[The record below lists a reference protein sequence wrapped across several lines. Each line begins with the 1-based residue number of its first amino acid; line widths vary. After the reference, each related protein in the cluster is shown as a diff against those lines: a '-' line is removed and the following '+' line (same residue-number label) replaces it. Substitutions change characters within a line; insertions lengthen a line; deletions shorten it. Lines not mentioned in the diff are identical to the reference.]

1 MLERLGRWIARH
13 AGLVVLLWVCA
24 TAAGF
29 ALATGTV
36 GEGLFARLASGAPT
50 VGGEATAGRDLLNER
65 ATDGPSLTLLVRD
78 APVASAQVQAAAP
91 TVVSA
96 AAAIASI
103 DGVARVDQ
111 PFPTGPETASDP
123 TTQAA
128 RAALVAADGS
138 GFLVTATLDGDLD
151 KPTRDATLDTVE
163 QRFDQLG
170 ADVAAAAPGS
180 SAQVGGGTIVFDT
193 ITRQVEKD
201 LVSGEL
207 IALPLSLFV
216 MVLVFGG
223 FLAAGMPIVGAVA
236 SIAGALVALLGF
248 SYLLDLDASVVNVVT
263 VLGLGLSIDYGL
275 LIVSRY
281 REELRDH
288 LAATTTRATAAARTD
303 ALAATMATAGRTVL
317 FSGVTV
323 AISLAGLMVFRASLL
338 RAVGAAGVSVVAVAL
353 IVSLTLVPALLALSG
368 RRMLRPGALT
378 RVPGL
383 RALVTRLGDVP
394 PDEGVFSRLARRTQR
409 RPVLVLVG
417 VVVLLGLLAA
427 PAVRLEVRNSG
438 VELLPP
444 TAPDRQ
450 FFDELTADY
459 PAAAIPA
466 FQVVAPTDPQALAPL
481 AERAASLPGVRAVTP
496 PRAVGAGTDGADPVS
511 TFAVLMTT
519 PDPGSAQARAAVET
533 LRAERDSGT
542 APGAVAFDVTGSTAF
557 LVDFTAALAA
567 DAPLAAAIVVLATF
581 VLLFLLTGSLLIPLK
596 ALLMNVISLGASI
609 GVLVWV
615 FQDGHGEG
623 LLGFASTGGVE
634 SIIPVLVLAMGFG
647 LAMDY
652 EVFLL
657 SRIKEFRDA
666 GVPNDEAV
674 VRGLQKSGRI
684 ITSAA
689 LIVVLVFS
697 GFVAGQ
703 LLVIKQTGVALA
715 VAVAVDAT
723 IVRCLLVP
731 ATMTLLGEWN
741 WWAPAPLR
749 RLYERI
755 GLRH

>member
-1 MLERLGRWIARH
+1 MLARLGRWIARH
-13 AGLVVLLWVCA
+13 AGLVVLLWVLA
-24 TAAGF
+24 TVLGF
-29 ALATGTV
+29 ALATGAV
-36 GEGLFARLASGAPT
+36 GQGLFARLASGEPT

-65 ATDGPSLTLLVRD
+65 ATDGPSITLLVRD
-78 APVASAQVQAAAP
+78 APVASPAVQDAAA
-91 TVVSA
+91 TVASTAGQIA
-96 AAAIASI
+96 AI

-111 PFPTGPETASDP
+111 PFPTAGSGAADP
-123 TTQAA
+123 TAQAA

-151 KPTRDATLDTVE
+151 KPVRDATLDTVE
-163 QRFDQLG
+163 QRLDQLG
-170 ADVAAAAPGS
+170 AEISAAVPGAS
-180 SAQVGGGTIVFDT
+180 GQVGGGTIVFDT
-193 ITRQVEKD
+193 ITKQVEKD

-223 FLAAGMPIVGAVA
+223 FLAAGMPIFGAIA

-248 SYLLDLDASVVNVVT
+248 SYLIDLDASVVNVVT

-281 REELRDH
+281 REELRDR
-288 LAATTTRATAAARTD
+288 LAATTTRATAAARVD

-323 AISLAGLMVFRASLL
+323 AISLAGLLVFQAPLL
-338 RAVGAAGVSVVAVAL
+338 RAVGAAGVSVVAVAVT
-353 IVSLTLVPALLALSG
+353 VSLTLIPAVLALAG
-368 RRMLRPGALT
+368 RRMLRPGLLT

-383 RALVTRLGDVP
+383 RRLIARFGDVP
-394 PDEGVFSRLARRTQR
+394 PDEGFFSRLARRTQR

-427 PAVRLEVRNSG
+427 PALRLEVRNSG

-444 TAPDRQ
+444 SAPDRQ
-450 FFDELTADY
+450 FFDELTTDY

-466 FQVVAPTDPQALAPL
+466 FQVVAPVAPQSLAAL
-481 AERAASLPGVRAVTP
+481 AERAAALPGVRAVTP
-496 PRAVGAGTDGADPVS
+496 PRAVGAADGAAPVS

-519 PDPGSAQARAAVET
+519 TDPGSAQARAAVQT
-533 LRAERDSGT
+533 LRDERDSGT
-542 APGAVAFDVTGSTAF
+542 APGGVAFDVTGSTAF
-557 LVDFTAALAA
+557 LVDFTQALAS
-567 DAPLAAAIVVLATF
+567 DAPLAAAVVVLATF
-581 VLLFLLTGSLLIPLK
+581 VLLFLLTGSVLIPLK

-615 FQDGHGEG
+615 FQDGHGED

-657 SRIKEFRDA
+657 SRIKEFRDQ

>member
-1 MLERLGRWIARH
+1 MLARLGRWIARH
-13 AGLVVLLWVCA
+13 AGLVVVLWVVA
-24 TAAGF
+24 TALGF
-29 ALATGTV
+29 TLAVGGV
-36 GEGLFARLASGAPT
+36 GEGLFARLATGEPS
-50 VGGEATAGRDLLNER
+50 VSGEASAGRDLLDER
-65 ATDGPSLTLLVRD
+65 ATDGPSVTLLVRD
-78 APVASAQVQAAAP
+78 APFDSTAVQAAAP
-91 TVVSA
+91 TVVA
-96 AAAIASI
+96 AAEAIGAI

-111 PFPTGPETASDP
+111 PLAIGPESGADP
-123 TTQAA
+123 TAQAA

-151 KPTRDATLDTVE
+151 RTTRNATQDAVE
-163 QRFDQLG
+163 QRLDQLG
-170 ADVAAAAPGS
+170 VELAAAVPGS
-180 SAQVGGGTIVFDT
+180 SAQVGGGSLLFDT

-248 SYLLDLDASVVNVVT
+248 SYVLDLDASVVNVVT

-281 REELRDH
+281 REELRDQ
-288 LAATTTRATAAARTD
+288 LAATRTRATATARTD

-323 AISLAGLMVFRASLL
+323 AISLAGLLVFRAPLL

-353 IVSLTLVPALLALSG
+353 LVSLTLIPAVLALAG
-368 RRMLRPGALT
+368 RRMLRPGLLT

-383 RALVTRLGDVP
+383 RSLTTRFGDVP
-394 PDEGVFSRLARRTQR
+394 PDEGFFSRLARRTQR

-427 PAVRLEVRNSG
+427 PALRLEVRNSG

-444 TAPDRQ
+444 SAPDRQ

-466 FQVVAPTDPQALAPL
+466 FQVVAPVGPQALAGV
-481 AERAASLPGVRAVTP
+481 AERTATLPGVRAVTP
-496 PRAVGAGTDGADPVS
+496 PRAVGAGDAPVS
-511 TFAVLMTT
+511 TFAVVMTI
-519 PDPGSAQARAAVET
+519 PDPGSTDARAAVQT
-533 LRAERDSGT
+533 LRAERDAGT
-542 APGAVAFDVTGSTAF
+542 VPGGVAFDVTGSTAF

-567 DAPLAAAIVVLATF
+567 DAPLAAAVVVLATF

-615 FQDGHGEG
+615 FQDGHGED

-657 SRIKEFRDA
+657 ARIKEFRDA

-723 IVRCLLVP
+723 VVRCLLVP

-749 RLYERI
+749 RLYARI

>member
-1 MLERLGRWIARH
+1 MLWL
-13 AGLVVLLWVCA
+13 CA
-24 TAAGF
+24 TALGF
-29 ALATGTV
+29 ALAGGGI

-50 VGGEATAGRDLLNER
+50 VAGEATAGRDLLTER
-65 ATDGPSLTLLVRD
+65 ATVGASITLLVRD
-78 APVASAQVQAAAP
+78 APVQSAALQAAVP

-96 AAAIASI
+96 AEAIATV

-111 PFPTGPETASDP
+111 PFPVGAADASDP
-123 TTQAA
+123 AAQAA
-128 RAALVAADGS
+128 RAALTAADGS

-151 KPTRDATLDTVE
+151 KPVRDATLDAVE
-163 QRFDQLG
+163 QRLNELG
-170 ADVAAAAPGS
+170 AELSATVPGAS
-180 SAQVGGGTIVFDT
+180 GQVGGGTIVFDT
-193 ITRQVEKD
+193 ITKQVEKD

-223 FLAAGMPIVGAVA
+223 FLAAGMPILGAIA

-281 REELRDH
+281 REELRH
-288 LAATTTRATAAARTD
+288 RLAAITTRSTAAARVE

-317 FSGVTV
+317 FSGLTV
-323 AISLAGLMVFRASLL
+323 AISLAGLMLFRAPLL

-353 IVSLTLVPALLALSG
+353 VVSLTLIPAVLALAG
-368 RRMLRPGALT
+368 RRMLRPGLLT

-383 RALVTRLGDVP
+383 RRLIARFGDVP
-394 PDEGVFSRLARRTQR
+394 PDEGFFSRLARRTQR

-427 PAVRLEVRNSG
+427 PALRLEVRNSG

-444 TAPDRQ
+444 GAPDRQ
-450 FFDELTADY
+450 FFDELTTNY
-459 PAAAIPA
+459 PAAAIPT
-466 FQVVAPTDPQALAPL
+466 FQVVASAPPEALAPL
-481 AERAASLPGVRAVTP
+481 AERVATLPGVRAVTS
-496 PRAVGAGTDGADPVS
+496 PRAVGASGGAAPVV
-511 TFAVLMTT
+511 TFAVLMTS
-519 PDPGSAQARAAVET
+519 PDAGSPQARSAVET
-533 LRAERDSGT
+533 LRAERDAGN
-542 APGAVAFDVTGSTAF
+542 APGGVAFDVTGSTAF
-557 LVDFTAALAA
+557 LVDFTHALAT
-567 DAPLAAAIVVLATF
+567 DAPLAAAVVVLATF

-615 FQDGHGEG
+615 FQDGNGEG

-657 SRIKEFRDA
+657 SRIKEFRDQ

-703 LLVIKQTGVALA
+703 LLVIKQTGIALA